1 MLVSLTEKPCK
12 KLKDSTF
19 ASMSSGTSNRKS
31 VNSNNGSTFL
41 TWKKVSKYT
50 SLTALHCAAFFL
62 QTEDLW
68 QPLQLTGVSDNG

>member
-12 KLKDSTF
+12 KLKDSSF

-41 TWKKVSKYT
+41 T
-50 SLTALHCAAFFL
+50 
-62 QTEDLW
+62 
-68 QPLQLTGVSDNG
+68 